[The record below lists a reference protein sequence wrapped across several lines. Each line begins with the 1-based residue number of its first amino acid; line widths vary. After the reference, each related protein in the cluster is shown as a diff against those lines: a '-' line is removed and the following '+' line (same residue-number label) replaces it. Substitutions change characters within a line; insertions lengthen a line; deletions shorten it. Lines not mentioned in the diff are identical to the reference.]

1 MSASKSKGRNKYYAY
16 YYCFKGCSH
25 RLSAEDV
32 NENFLKEFV
41 KYAPKQEYKKVYSI
55 IILEAYKEQTI
66 EKQNEKA
73 QLINQIKDYENR
85 LSKARELL
93 MTNKIDSS
101 DYKDIKSDYGDK
113 LPRMQARYSGLNTD
127 QDDIENLLKQGI
139 ENLFRIHSIYENS
152 EFVVCRDLI
161 GSIYPEN
168 LTYDG
173 IGFRTTRINE
183 AV

>member
-1 MSASKSKGRNKYYAY
+1 M
-16 YYCFKGCSH
+16 
-25 RLSAEDV
+25 SAEDV

-127 QDDIENLLKQGI
+127 
-139 ENLFRIHSIYENS
+139 
-152 EFVVCRDLI
+152 
-161 GSIYPEN
+161 
-168 LTYDG
+168 
-173 IGFRTTRINE
+173 
-183 AV
+183 